1 MSSEHNPLTVP
12 GREEMPSSSPD
23 PSATYLGR
31 HLEAFHFP
39 PSGSLLLA
47 LTER

>member
-1 MSSEHNPLTVP
+1 MSSEHNPLVP

-23 PSATYLGR
+23 SSATYLGR

-47 LTER
+47 LTGR